1 MVTTALSPAQ
11 KRQQLAEMAQA
22 EEQFLATMNLI
33 NHANLPYS
41 AKEDTGLAYIA
52 LYPLWAWNHHM
63 IKDALES
70 QNPRY
75 QGMDKLITCGMTF
88 FVKRGELHT
97 SPENAN
103 VLLREDSYI
112 DIVTGNQ
119 YHLAYS
125 IASVAG
131 MAISINGEII
141 YSGLLASEYELF
153 ELGQKL
159 LLIKLG
165 AITE

>member
-1 MVTTALSPAQ
+1 MVTMALSPAQ
-11 KRQQLAEMAQA
+11 KNQQLAEMVQA

-52 LYPLWAWNHHM
+52 LYPLWAWNHRM
-63 IKDALES
+63 IMNALES

-75 QGMDKLITCGMTF
+75 QGMTKLITCGMTF
-88 FVKRGELHT
+88 FVRRGSLQDCPDG
-97 SPENAN
+97 SQF
-103 VLLREDSYI
+103 RQDMYI
-112 DIVTGNQ
+112 DTKTDKAYIVQ
-119 YHLAYS
+119 YS
-125 IASVAG
+125 IVAELR
-131 MAISINGEII
+131 MTVSIDFEIV

-159 LLIKLG
+159 LLVKLG